1 MNDIFLYIIYM
12 NGDTTSKNK
21 LFFPPSFGRGL
32 SQGICQIC
40 DLQVLKDI

>member
-1 MNDIFLYIIYM
+1 MYVY
-12 NGDTTSKNK
+12 GDTTSKNK
-21 LFFPPSFGRGL
+21 LVFATSFSCGC